1 MNLTMSNIELILILI
16 GSIGLLLFLV
26 LKLKMHAFIAL
37 LITSVMLGFVTEM
50 PMDAIIKSITD
61 GMGSTLGFVATVVG
75 IGAIFGQML
84 ESSRGAESLAFYLT
98 KRFGKE
104 KTPYALVITGFIVA
118 IPIFLDVGFII
129 LVPVLYAMAKKS
141 GQSLLYFAIPLLAG
155 LAVTHAFV
163 PPTPGPVVTA
173 EMIGADMGWVV
184 VFGFL
189 IGIPVAF
196 VAGPV
201 FGKFISRKIHVEVP
215 ITSETTDNKAESGLP
230 PFWQVI
236 SLIAIPM
243 ILILLN
249 TVSGVWAKTHGL
261 QDLFSIK
268 LLGFIGHPFI
278 ALLIATLLAIYM
290 MGIKRGF
297 KKDML
302 LQLSTKALAPAGLII
317 LVTGAGGVFKQLLI
331 DSGIG
336 VQLAE
341 SMSNSALPPIVL
353 AYLLALVIR
362 VSQGSATV
370 AMITSAGI
378 IAPLLMSFT
387 LSEPHKALIVIAIA
401 SGATTASHV
410 NDSGFW
416 LVGKY
421 LGMTEKQTLQSWTVM
436 ETIISVMGF
445 YIALLLSFFF

>member
-1 MNLTMSNIELILILI
+1 
-16 GSIGLLLFLV
+16 
-26 LKLKMHAFIAL
+26 L
-37 LITSVMLGFVTEM
+37 LITSVFLGFVTGM
-50 PMDAIIKSITD
+50 PMQSITKSVLD

-84 ESSRGAESLAFYLT
+84 ESSGGAESLAGYLT
-98 KRFGKE
+98 KRFGKD
-104 KTPYALVITGFIVA
+104 KTPYALAITGFIVS

-129 LVPVLYAMAKKS
+129 LVPVLYAIAKNS
-141 GQSLLYFAIPLLAG
+141 GKSLLYFAIPLLAG
-155 LAVTHAFV
+155 LAVSHGFI

-173 EMIGADMGWVV
+173 ELLGADMGWVV
-184 VFGFL
+184 IFGF
-189 IGIPVAF
+189 IVGIPVAF

-201 FGKFISRKIHVEVP
+201 FGKYISRKIYVEVP
-215 ITSETTDNKAESGLP
+215 YTSEEKEYKVSDHLP

-236 SLIAIPM
+236 NLIAIPM
-243 ILILLN
+243 TLILCN
-249 TVSGVWAKTHGL
+249 TASGVWADAHGMKDNFWI
-261 QDLFSIK
+261 QLF
-268 LLGFIGHPFI
+268 GFIGHPFI
-278 ALLIATLLAIYM
+278 ALLIATLLAIYF

-297 KKDML
+297 TKDTI
-302 LQLSTKALAPAGLII
+302 LQLSAKALTPAGLII
-317 LVTGAGGVFKQLLI
+317 LVTGAGGVFKQLLV

-341 SMSNSALPPIVL
+341 SMSDSALPPLVL
-353 AYLLALVIR
+353 AYLLALIIR
-362 VSQGSATV
+362 ISQGSATV

-378 IAPLLMSFT
+378 ISPMLVSFS

-401 SGATTASHV
+401 AGATTASHV

-445 YIALLLSFFF
+445 SLALLLSFFF